1 MSTKINIDFQE
12 TGDRLVIAT
21 YVASSAIN
29 VILALQVVYY
39 WNATKALTSSSSN
52 KKAAG
57 SKKKRN

>member
-29 VILALQVVYY
+29 IILALQVVYY
-39 WNATKALTSSSSN
+39 WNATKALTSSSN